1 MEKRGDGSMAAG
13 RRAEQMNR
21 QVYVYGNTV
30 RKAEVLP
37 RQYEEEITVP
47 KKRASVQV
55 RRNRRN
61 AMHMNAGYVVFL
73 SVAAVLALAV
83 CVLYLQ
89 LQTEVTNRSEQ
100 ITALQQQLASQK
112 EENTTRYNSIMDSM
126 NLNDI
131 RSKAVNELGMVYASK
146 EQVIAYTSPTNDYV
160 KQYEAIPESGIL
172 ARSDNKE

>member
-1 MEKRGDGSMAAG
+1 MAAR
-13 RRAEQMNR
+13 RRAEQINR

-37 RQYEEEITVP
+37 RQYEEEITAP

-55 RRNRRN
+55 RRNRRQ

-100 ITALQQQLASQK
+100 ITSLQQQLADQK
-112 EENTTRYNSIMDSM
+112 EENTTRYNAIMDSM

-131 RSKAVNELGMVYASK
+131 RTKANELGMVYASK
-146 EQVIAYTSPTNDYV
+146 EQVVAYTSPTNDYV

-172 ARSDNKE
+172 ARSDKE